1 MNHDPSTSSFYIS
14 NDYYRRL
21 VDDFAD
27 WQRDDREVL
36 DLALRDA
43 VARLLNKEARL
54 LEQRAYDAWLAL
66 YAPECLYWVPST
78 VERGDPRR
86 EIAVAF
92 DDRRRI
98 EDRVFRLKS
107 EFAWSQQPRSRTTRI
122 VSNIA
127 VFAAEDPAVLMVRS
141 SFMVTEFQA
150 GDFRTYTGW
159 SGHKLRETRASFE
172 ILVKQV
178 NLIDCDQ
185 NLRNPS
191 IIL

>member
-1 MNHDPSTSSFYIS
+1 MLEKPIGSDSESAEEIISTIGQWI
-14 NDYYRRL
+14 D
-21 VDDFAD
+21 
-27 WQRDDREVL
+27 
-36 DLALRDA
+36 
-43 VARLLNKEARL
+43 
-54 LEQRAYDAWLAL
+54 
-66 YAPECLYWVPST
+66 
-78 VERGDPRR
+78 
-86 EIAVAF
+86 
-92 DDRRRI
+92 

>member
-1 MNHDPSTSSFYIS
+1 MNGDPSISSFYIT
-14 NDYYRRL
+14 DEYYRRL
-21 VDDFAD
+21 VADFAD
-27 WQRDDREVL
+27 WQKDEREVH

-43 VARLLNKEARL
+43 VTRLLNKEARL
-54 LEQRAYDAWLAL
+54 LEERAYEAWLGL
-66 YAPECLYWVPST
+66 YAPECLYWVPAT

-92 DDRRRI
+92 DDRRRL

-107 EFAWSQQPRSRTTRI
+107 EFAWSQQPRSRTTRL
-122 VSNIA
+122 VSNVA
-127 VFAAEDPAVLMVRS
+127 VFAAADPSVLMVRS
-141 SFMVTEFQA
+141 SFLVTEFQA

-159 SGHKLRETRASFE
+159 SAHRLRDTRTSFQV
-172 ILVKQV
+172 LVKQV